1 MHVGAWSYIYIYIYI
16 YISDQMG
23 GKLQIKRVQVTG
35 H

>member
-1 MHVGAWSYIYIYIYI
+1 MHVGAWSYIYI